1 MKKQELF
8 KISDEGAE
16 LIRQYMDI
24 FHTDESQFY
33 NPSRKRQRINDTVN
47 KLYTELSDVDNFRSV
62 YSFDEVA
69 ALASRVIDQCNEEEP
84 KTRYEKTKH
93 QMLCDIVKKLRPI
106 VTDELMGKN
115 VCVKSGSD
123 DFQYFKVSEVKVDIG
138 MYASLMI
145 SYRGMGFE
153 IWPKAFNRGGNSFPT
168 FGAQSHGGVELV
180 LSGKHVDE
188 WLYVLTDDAMKIV
201 FEKAVNGM
209 ATMIG
214 IAGY

>member
-16 LIRQYMDI
+16 LIRQYNNI
-24 FHTDESQFY
+24 LHTDESQFY
-33 NPSRKRQRINDTVN
+33 NPSRKRQRINDTIN
-47 KLYTELSDVDNFRSV
+47 KLYTELCDVDDLTS
-62 YSFDEVA
+62 SFDEVA
-69 ALASRVIDQCNEEEP
+69 VLASRVIDQCNEEEP
-84 KTRYEKTKH
+84 KTKYEKTKP

-138 MYASLMI
+138 MYDSLMI

-180 LSGKHVDE
+180 LSGQDGDE
-188 WLYVLTDDAMKIV
+188 WLYVLTDDEMKHV

-209 ATMIG
+209 ATTIG

>member
-8 KISDEGAE
+8 KISDEGAD

-24 FHTDESQFY
+24 FHTDASQFY
-33 NPSRKRQRINDTVN
+33 DPSRKRQRINDTVN
-47 KLYTELSDVDNFRSV
+47 KLYAELSDVDDITS
-62 YSFDEVA
+62 SFDEVA
-69 ALASRVIDQCNEEEP
+69 VIASRVIDQCNEEEP
-84 KTRYEKTKH
+84 KTKYEKTKH

-106 VTDELMGKN
+106 VTEALMGKN

-123 DFQYFKVSEVKVDIG
+123 DFQYFRVSEVKVDFG
-138 MYASLMI
+138 MYDSLMI

-168 FGAQSHGGVELV
+168 FGAQSHGGVELI

-188 WLYVLTDDAMKIV
+188 WLYVLSDEAMKSV
-201 FEKAVNGM
+201 FDKAVNGM
-209 ATMIG
+209 ATKIG

>member
-33 NPSRKRQRINDTVN
+33 NPSRKRQRINDTIN
-47 KLYTELSDVDNFRSV
+47 KLYTELSDVDDITP
-62 YSFDEVA
+62 SFDEVA
-69 ALASRVIDQCNEEEP
+69 VMASRVIDQCNEEEP
-84 KTRYEKTKH
+84 KTRYDKTKH

-123 DFQYFKVSEVKVDIG
+123 DFQYFKVSEVKVEIG
-138 MYASLMI
+138 MYDCLMI
-145 SYRGMGFE
+145 SYRGIGFE

-168 FGAQSHGGVELV
+168 FGAQSHGGVELI

-188 WLYVLTDDAMKIV
+188 WLYVLTDDEMKRV
-201 FEKAVNGM
+201 FENTVNGM
-209 ATMIG
+209 ATTIG

>member
-24 FHTDESQFY
+24 LHTDESQFY
-33 NPSRKRQRINDTVN
+33 NPSRKKQLLMDMVN
-47 KLYTELSDVDNFRSV
+47 NLYTELSDVDDITP
-62 YSFDEVA
+62 SFDEVA
-69 ALASRVIDQCNEEEP
+69 VMASRVIDQCNEEEP
-84 KTRYEKTKH
+84 KPKYEKTKY
-93 QMLCDIVKKLRPI
+93 QILCDIVKKLRPI

-115 VCVKSGSD
+115 LCVKSGSD
-123 DFQYFKVSEVKVDIG
+123 DFQYFKVSAVKVEIG
-138 MYASLMI
+138 MYDHLMI

-153 IWPKAFNRGGNSFPT
+153 IWPKAFNRGENSFPT
-168 FGAQSHGGVELV
+168 FGAQSHGGVDLI
-180 LSGKHVDE
+180 LSGKYDGE
-188 WLYVLTDDAMKIV
+188 WLYVLTDDEMKHV

-209 ATMIG
+209 ATTIG